1 MPIPRITL
9 VAALAASA
17 LAGCGSLDRQTPK
30 IVTAGQDGGAIALQR
45 GETLVVTLEA
55 KTATGFRW
63 ETVAGTGTVL
73 SPVGTP
79 DYLPAEVAPGMVGAP
94 GEMVFRYRAA
104 AAGQTEL
111 VLDYRRPFEKGAAA
125 AKSVRYA
132 VSVQ

>member
-1 MPIPRITL
+1 MRTPRITF
-9 VAALAASA
+9 VAILAAVA

-30 IVTAGQDGGAIALQR
+30 IVTAGQDGGAVALQK
-45 GETLVVTLEA
+45 GDTLVVTLEA
-55 KTATGFRW
+55 NTSTGFRW
-63 ETVAGTGTVL
+63 ETSAGTGTVL

-104 AAGQTEL
+104 APGQTEL
-111 VLDYRRPFEKGAAA
+111 VLEYRRPFETAAA
-125 AKSVRYA
+125 AKSVRYS